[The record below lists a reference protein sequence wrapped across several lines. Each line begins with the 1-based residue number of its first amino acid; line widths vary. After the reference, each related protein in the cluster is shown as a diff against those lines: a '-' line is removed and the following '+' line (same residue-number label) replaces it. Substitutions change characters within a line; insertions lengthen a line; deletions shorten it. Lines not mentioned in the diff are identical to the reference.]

1 MLIILKLFQKTEK
14 QETLPNLFYK
24 ATITV
29 IPKSEKNIRKE
40 NYKKKRENYRSVS
53 LMNIDL
59 NSLIKIL
66 TEFDSTLKESYTST
80 IM

>member
-40 NYKKKRENYRSVS
+40 NYKKKE
-53 LMNIDL
+53 
-59 NSLIKIL
+59 KI
-66 TEFDSTLKESYTST
+66 TDPYP
-80 IM
+80 

>member
-40 NYKKKRENYRSVS
+40 NYKKKKRKLQIRIPNEYRF
-53 LMNIDL
+53 
-59 NSLIKIL
+59 K
-66 TEFDSTLKESYTST
+66 
-80 IM
+80 

>member
-40 NYKKKRENYRSVS
+40 NYRSVS